1 MSVYDLVT
9 ARILQQLE
17 QGTAPW
23 RKPWGGPMRTP
34 RNLTTLKPYRG
45 INVFLLAC
53 QGYDAP
59 FWLTYRQAQ
68 ELGGHVRQG
77 EKGSPVV
84 FWKEWET
91 TDKESGEP
99 AKIPVLRH
107 YSVFHVSQCEGI
119 GHLVPSVKVVDNPN
133 PPIERC
139 ETVVGAMPSA
149 PAIRNDLDSAFY
161 RPSQDMVGMP
171 PRARFDSSESYY
183 ATLFHELT
191 HSTGHASRL
200 NRPGIADPARFGS
213 QPYGREELIAEMG
226 AAFLCAHTGIE
237 TATLDN
243 SASYIAGWI
252 RAIRQDKTLVVTAA
266 AQAQKAADYVL
277 GAIEGRA

>member
-1 MSVYDLVT
+1 MSVYDLAT

-17 QGTAPW
+17 NGVAPW
-23 RKPWGGPMRTP
+23 RRPWGGPMRVP

-45 INVFLLAC
+45 VNVFLLAC
-53 QGYDAP
+53 QGYDSP

-68 ELGGHVRQG
+68 EIGGHVRKG
-77 EKGSPVV
+77 EHGAPVV
-84 FWKEWET
+84 FWTEWERP
-91 TDKESGEP
+91 DKETGET

-107 YSVFHVSQCEGI
+107 YTVFHVSQCEGI
-119 GHLVPSVKVVDNPN
+119 GHLVPPVKVLDNPN
-133 PPIERC
+133 PPIDRC
-139 ETVVGAMPSA
+139 EAIVGGMPSA
-149 PAIRNDLDSAFY
+149 PSIRHDFDSAFY
-161 RPSQDMVGMP
+161 RPSADMVGMP
-171 PRARFDSSESYY
+171 PRPRFDSSEAYY

-226 AAFLCAHTGIE
+226 AAFLCSHAGIE

-243 SASYIAGWI
+243 SASYIDGWI
-252 RAIRQDKTLVVTAA
+252 RAIREDRTLVVTAA
-266 AQAQKAADYVL
+266 AQAQKAADFIL
-277 GAIEGRA
+277 ANERGA

>member
-17 QGTAPW
+17 KGTAPW
-23 RKPWGGPMRTP
+23 RKPWGGAMRTP

-99 AKIPVLRH
+99 TKIPILRQ

-119 GHLVPSVKVVDNPN
+119 GHLVPPVKTMDNPN
-133 PPIERC
+133 QPLERC
-139 ETVVGAMPSA
+139 ESVVGAMPSA
-149 PAIRNDLDSAFY
+149 PTIRHDFDSAFY
-161 RPSQDMVGMP
+161 RPPQDMVGMP
-171 PRARFDSSESYY
+171 PRPRFDSSESYY

-191 HSTGHASRL
+191 HSTGHPSRL

-243 SASYIAGWI
+243 SASYIDGWI
-252 RAIRQDKTLVVTAA
+252 RAIRQDRTLVVTAA
-266 AQAQKAADYVL
+266 AQAQKAADWIL
-277 GAIEGRA
+277 GEGGAK